1 MDDFILL
8 FDEIYEKIMDKYYQK
23 INEENVD
30 VSLTQRE
37 ERYLSLIYKH
47 NKITLTDFAEKSK
60 ITKPAATQII
70 NAFIEKGYVVK
81 TISEKD
87 KRVHY
92 VEVTKDMKK
101 YIEKSYK
108 KLDTLYKECLA
119 LLTKNELDTL
129 QVALH
134 KINRTI

>member
-8 FDEIYEKIMDKYYQK
+8 FDEIYEKLMDKYYQK
-23 INEENVD
+23 INEESVD
-30 VSLTQRE
+30 LSLTERE

-70 NAFIEKGYVVK
+70 NAFIEKGYAVK

-101 YIEKSYK
+101 YIEKSYE
-108 KLDTLYKECLA
+108 KLDALYKECLA

-129 QVALH
+129 KVALH
-134 KINRTI
+134 KINSTI